1 MTTSLSD
8 DVQHLSWAAAQLG
21 IGTSTAYR
29 LVAAGK
35 IPGAFRIGAQWR
47 VSVPRF
53 LAEVHGEVAD
63 CGPAVICERPLSL
76 GAPESCRERQRGPGH
91 DLRGRASRPAG

>member
-8 DVQHLSWAAAQLG
+8 DVRHLSWAAAQLG

-29 LVAAGK
+29 LVAVGK

-53 LAEVHGEVAD
+53 LAEVHGQLAD
-63 CGPAVICERPLSL
+63 RDPRS
-76 GAPESCRERQRGPGH
+76 
-91 DLRGRASRPAG
+91 DLRSTAQLGSARVLPRAAARSRSRPSRTCE